1 MASTSRFAGELY
13 RQGYSGKVGFE
24 IEQLYK
30 EPYKRARRDRYEILA
45 EILQVCR
52 RPCGKTRVMYKASL
66 SYAQVVG
73 CIESLR
79 MLELWEIIP
88 EPQQDQ
94 TTKKGLE
101 FLRRYAYLRELLKT
115 R

>member
-1 MASTSRFAGELY
+1 
-13 RQGYSGKVGFE
+13 
-24 IEQLYK
+24 
-30 EPYKRARRDRYEILA
+30 
-45 EILQVCR
+45 
-52 RPCGKTRVMYKASL
+52 MYKASL

-79 MLELWEIIP
+79 MLELLEIIP
-88 EPQQDQ
+88 EPQQYQ

-101 FLRRYAYLRELLKT
+101 FLRRYAYLLELLKT